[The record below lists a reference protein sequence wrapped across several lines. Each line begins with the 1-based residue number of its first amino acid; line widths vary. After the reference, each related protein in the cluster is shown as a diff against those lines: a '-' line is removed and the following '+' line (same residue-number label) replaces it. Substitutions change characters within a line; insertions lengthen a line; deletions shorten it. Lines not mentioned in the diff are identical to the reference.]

1 MDRRQNKNASSALNP
16 KPEVNELQE
25 MITEDPPTV
34 THLRV
39 DQECQVNFDSE
50 SDVNFHTF
58 VCNRYVK
65 NEICHAETQ
74 TEIIDD
80 TRSIKVKIDKKNCIS
95 KNVVLLI
102 QHLLIKKCNL
112 TLLSSLAFHR

>member
-16 KPEVNELQE
+16 EPEVNELQE

-39 DQECQVNFDSE
+39 DQECQVNFHSE

-58 VCNRYVK
+58 ICNRYVK

-80 TRSIKVKIDKKNCIS
+80 TRSIKVKID
-95 KNVVLLI
+95 
-102 QHLLIKKCNL
+102 
-112 TLLSSLAFHR
+112 